1 MEAQRN
7 NLKPEKG
14 VVWSQGSDSQV
25 HCPSD
30 GGRKGKRSQF
40 AGSYDR
46 KGNSP
51 SERPGEID
59 LGN

>member
-14 VVWSQGSDSQV
+14 VVWSQGSDCQL
-25 HCPSD
+25 HCPGD
-30 GGRKGKRSQF
+30 GGRKGKRSQL
-40 AGSYDR
+40 ASSYDR
-46 KGNSP
+46 ERNSP
-51 SERPGEID
+51 SKRTGEID